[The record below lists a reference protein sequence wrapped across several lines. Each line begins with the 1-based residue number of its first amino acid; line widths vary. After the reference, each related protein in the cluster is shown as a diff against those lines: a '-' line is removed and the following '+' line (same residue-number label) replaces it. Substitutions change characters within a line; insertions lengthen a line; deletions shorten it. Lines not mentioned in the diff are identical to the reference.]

1 MKGAAGGCADTAGLS
16 VAQGDGDGDG
26 FSSQVRLLRNGL
38 WQTALT
44 TSRAGI
50 HAEGLSSVVNSD
62 IDSCVG

>member
-1 MKGAAGGCADTAGLS
+1 MKGAAGGCADTARLS
-16 VAQGDGDGDG
+16 AAQGDGDGDG

-38 WQTALT
+38 WQTAMT

-50 HAEGLSSVVNSD
+50 EGLSSVVNSD